1 MKAFYRGDFLLEHE
15 RHQIIIDLLKEKN
28 TVKLQELVEL
38 TKSSESTIRR
48 DLVQLEKGEYLKR
61 VHGGASRLQGKLQEP
76 SMIEKSSKNVQEK
89 R

>member
-38 TKSSESTIRR
+38 TKTSESTIRR
-48 DLVQLEKGEYLKR
+48 DLVQLEKE
-61 VHGGASRLQGKLQEP
+61 
-76 SMIEKSSKNVQEK
+76 NT
-89 R
+89 